1 MNLGHLGHIVRS
13 LSILSVSLVVF
24 YYPANAS
31 ETTVVAEASYVMGDG
46 DTLAIAE
53 ERVLQR
59 AQRRAVEEAGLYI
72 ESTFRDM
79 ERSEAGT
86 SIQTSSLEVRT
97 IAAAITRTEILE
109 TRRSFLNDRPS
120 FYVLIRAVVDLDNLQ
135 AAIQRW
141 QTEQRLGD
149 HFRRLQKENAELKI
163 QLDELRASRTD
174 VRTLVIEPV
183 AHSFNARERA
193 QKLVEKAMLTQH
205 LPQKLS
211 LVSQAAVLDPK
222 SIEPL
227 IVRGQ
232 TYLRLASATYSSS
245 SRPSEYS
252 EYVDNARMDFDRAL
266 LMDPRNTW
274 ALLGQGDVNAW
285 LHRSEQAAHFFEQAL
300 ELNPFFDLAHH
311 RLINLY
317 TAEAR
322 KLVGLKQWNSA
333 LTTLKKCLP
342 PYVSDSWLPH
352 QKEAYFLRS
361 AIYKALKQPTLAIGD
376 LSAILRVD
384 PADGPALLARAELY
398 QDQLQGR
405 LAKDDF
411 ERACI
416 LGSAEA
422 CEQLP

>member
-1 MNLGHLGHIVRS
+1 MNLGHIVRS

-24 YYPANAS
+24 YYSANAS
-31 ETTVVAEASYVMGDG
+31 ETIVVAEASYVMGDG
-46 DTLAIAE
+46 DTLATAE

-120 FYVLIRAVVDLDNLQ
+120 FYVRIRAVVDLDNLQ

-163 QLDELRASRTD
+163 QLDELRASRTG

-183 AHSFNARERA
+183 AHTFNAREQA

-211 LVSQAAVLDPK
+211 LVSQAAVLDPN

-266 LMDPRNTW
+266 LMDSRNTW
-274 ALLGQGDVNAW
+274 ALLGQGDVNAL

-300 ELNPFFDLAHH
+300 ELNPFFDMAHH

-361 AIYKALKQPTLAIGD
+361 VIYKALKQPTLAIGD

-384 PADGPALLARAELY
+384 PADGPALLARAKLY

>member
-1 MNLGHLGHIVRS
+1 MNVGHHNIARS
-13 LSILSVSLVVF
+13 LSIITLSF
-24 YYPANAS
+24 AIFCYPARAS
-31 ETTVVAEASYVMGDG
+31 ETTIVTEASYVMGDG

-120 FYVLIRAVVDLDNLQ
+120 FYVRIRAVVDLNNLQ

-141 QTEQRLGD
+141 QTEQRLSD
-149 HFRRLQKENAELKI
+149 HFRRLQKENTQLKN
-163 QLDELRASRTD
+163 QLEELRASRTG

-183 AHSFNARERA
+183 GHTANVREQA
-193 QKLVEKAMLTQH
+193 QKLVEKAMLIQH

-211 LVSQAAVLDPK
+211 LVSQAAVLDPN
-222 SIEPL
+222 SVEPL

-245 SRPSEYS
+245 SRPSEFS
-252 EYVDNARMDFDRAL
+252 EYVDSARMDFDRAL
-266 LMDPRNTW
+266 RMEPQNTW
-274 ALLGQGDVNAW
+274 ALLGQGDVNTW
-285 LHRSEQAAHFFEQAL
+285 LHRPEQAAHSFEQAL
-300 ELNPFFDLAHH
+300 EINPFFDLARH
-311 RLINLY
+311 RLLNLY

-322 KLVGLKQWNSA
+322 KLVGLKRWDSA

-342 PYVSDSWLPH
+342 PFVSDSWIPH

-361 AIYKALKQPTLAIGD
+361 EVYKALKQPTLAIDD

-384 PADGPALLARAELY
+384 PADEPALLARAKLY

-411 ERACI
+411 EHACM

>member
-1 MNLGHLGHIVRS
+1 MDLGHIVRF
-13 LSILSVSLVVF
+13 LPILGVSLVAF
-24 YYPANAS
+24 YYPASAS
-31 ETTVVAEASYVMGDG
+31 ETTIEAEASYVMGDG

-72 ESTFRDM
+72 ESTFHDI
-79 ERSEAGT
+79 ERSESGT
-86 SIQTSSLEVRT
+86 SIQASSLEVRT
-97 IAAAITRTEILE
+97 IAAAITRTETLE
-109 TRRSFLNDRPS
+109 TRRSFINDRPS
-120 FYVLIRAVVDLDNLQ
+120 FYIRIRAVVDLDNLH

-163 QLDELRASRTD
+163 QLDELRASRTG

-183 AHSFNARERA
+183 GRASNAREQA
-193 QKLVEKAMLTQH
+193 QKLVEKAILTQH

-211 LVSQAAVLDPK
+211 LVSEAALLDPNAV
-222 SIEPL
+222 EPL

-232 TYLRLASATYSSS
+232 THLRLASATYSSS

-266 LMDPRNTW
+266 RMDPQNTW
-274 ALLGQGDVNAW
+274 ALLGQGDVNTW
-285 LHRSEQAAHFFEQAL
+285 LRRPEEAAHSFEQAL
-300 ELNPFFDLAHH
+300 EINPFFDLARH
-311 RLINLY
+311 RLINLH

-322 KLVGLKQWNSA
+322 KLVGLKRWDSA

-342 PYVSDSWLPH
+342 PFVSDSWLPH

-361 AIYKALKQPTLAIGD
+361 EIYKALKQPTLAIDD

-384 PADGPALLARAELY
+384 PADGPALLARAKLY
-398 QDQLQGR
+398 QDQLHGR

-411 ERACI
+411 EHACI